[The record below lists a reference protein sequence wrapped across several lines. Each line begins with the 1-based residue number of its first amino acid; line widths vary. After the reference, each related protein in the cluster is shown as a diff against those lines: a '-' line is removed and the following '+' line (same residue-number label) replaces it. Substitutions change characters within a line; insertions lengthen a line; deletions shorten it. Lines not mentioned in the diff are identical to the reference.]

1 MPIEMYSPR
10 TLGRL
15 VERMPK
21 AKTFLRDTFFTD
33 VQTFDTDTVDVD
45 IVKGGRE
52 LAPFVHPKLGS
63 RPRSNQGFST
73 KTYRAPLVSESMV
86 TTGEDL
92 MHREPGETLYSGVTP
107 AARQMRKNARDLMT
121 MNNAITRREEWMAA
135 QVLFTGKIPV
145 IGDGLNEEIDFNF
158 TQSVTLT
165 SDKWS
170 AEGTDILGQLED
182 WRETVQKN
190 GYVNA
195 NMMVMDRKAA
205 SALVNNKQMKEL
217 LDTKN
222 YELAKIA
229 PRELPSGATYI
240 GSYGKLGLDFY
251 QYNDWYLDDFTDP
264 ASPTTRQ
271 LVPDGTVA
279 LLSTEAQFSR
289 LYGAIAYAPYGETEF
304 VTEEADRVAH
314 AWVER
319 RPDRKFLGLDSRP
332 LLVPHEVDSWLVAKV
347 L

>member
-1 MPIEMYSPR
+1 MPIEMYNPR

-73 KTYRAPLVSESMV
+73 KNYRAPLVSESMV

-92 MHREPGETLYSGVTP
+92 MHREPGEALYSGVTP